1 MCSTGDCNSL
11 MGKLR
16 YLYSQNVK
24 TKHEDRSACSGDS
37 LCSTGDCNSLMGKL
51 RYLYSQNVKTKHED
65 TVCLL
70 W

>member
-1 MCSTGDCNSL
+1 MKVQSACCGDSLCSTGDCNGL

-24 TKHEDRSACSGDS
+24 TKHEG
-37 LCSTGDCNSLMGKL
+37 
-51 RYLYSQNVKTKHED
+51 

-70 W
+70 WGFFM

>member
-1 MCSTGDCNSL
+1 MRVCSACCGDSLCNTGDCNSL

-24 TKHEDRSACSGDS
+24 TKYEG
-37 LCSTGDCNSLMGKL
+37 
-51 RYLYSQNVKTKHED
+51 VF
-65 TVCLL
+65 CLL